1 MLPGNIFVK
10 QKGKFMQLKRNAE
23 GMNGRETVKVNC
35 QNQIEY
41 LTFPALEELG
51 IVRHLFSTRYGG
63 VSEGVYASMNLSYT
77 RGDKKENV
85 DENYKRIAGILKS
98 SSDKIVC
105 SSQTHT
111 TNVRLVT
118 ERDCGKG
125 IVHKL
130 DYDNVDGLVTNI
142 PGIVLCTLYADCVPL
157 YFVDPKNRAI
167 GLGHSGWRGTV
178 GRMGEAMLLAMK
190 NAFGTRTEDVI
201 AAIGPSICQDCYE
214 VDEDVADKFKHGFPE
229 EWKFLLKD
237 GKASGKFQLNLW
249 EANRRVLIKA
259 GIRKNNIS
267 VTDVCTCCNSEV
279 LFSHRA
285 SGGKRGNLGAFLTL
299 IPEE

>member
-1 MLPGNIFVK
+1 
-10 QKGKFMQLKRNAE
+10 MQLKRKAE
-23 GMNGRETVKVNC
+23 GINEGEKVKVNC
-35 QNQIEY
+35 LNQIEY
-41 LTFPALEELG
+41 LTFPALEKLG

-63 VSEGVYASMNLSYT
+63 VSEGIYTSMNLSYT

-85 DENYKRIAGILKS
+85 DENYRRIADILKS
-98 SSDKIVC
+98 TPDKIVC

-118 ERDCGKG
+118 ETDCGKG
-125 IVHKL
+125 IVRKL
-130 DYDNVDGLVTNI
+130 DYEDVDGLVTNI

-157 YFVDPKNRAI
+157 YFVDRKNRAI

-178 GRMGEAMLLAMK
+178 NRMGEAMLLAMK
-190 NAFGTRTEDVI
+190 HAFGTRPEDVT

-214 VDEDVADKFKHGFPE
+214 VDGDVAEKFKHGFPG
-229 EWKFLLKD
+229 EWEFLLKD
-237 GKASGKFQLNLW
+237 GKAFGKFQLNLW

-259 GIRKNNIS
+259 GVKKNNIS
-267 VTDVCTCCNSEV
+267 VTDVCTCCNSAA

-285 SGGKRGNLGAFLTL
+285 SQGKRGNLGAFLTL